1 MNTQQIKQGSKKTVK
16 HAFTIEIMRNLTEDE
31 LQYIF
36 DCWCEF
42 WTSDFGYF
50 PNEYTMVLQ

>member
-1 MNTQQIKQGSKKTVK
+1 MKIKRVEKNINKGVK
-16 HAFTIEIMRNLTEDE
+16 HTFTIEIMKELTEDE

-42 WTSDFGYF
+42 WTCDFGYF
-50 PNEYTMVLQ
+50 PNEYSMILK